1 MQISHTVKLEIERS
15 AEAVYDFVTAVETPT
30 KVFSGYGPIPA
41 VIETTVVGGGP
52 LLEGSICRTRNS
64 DGSMMNRTISVLERP
79 RRHQYV
85 VDGDGFRPLFRMM
98 VRRGHGTWLFE
109 PRGDASHL
117 LSTYS
122 FEPRRVFW
130 WIPVFFLIRIFFAP
144 AMARCIL
151 ATKRELERA
160 AAKISPRAS

>member
-98 VRRGHGTWLFE
+98 VRRG
-109 PRGDASHL
+109 PRYVAVR
-117 LSTYS
+117 TA
-122 FEPRRVFW
+122 RR
-130 WIPVFFLIRIFFAP
+130 RES
-144 AMARCIL
+144 L
-151 ATKRELERA
+151 ALNLQL
-160 AAKISPRAS
+160 RASPGFLVDSGVLPHPDFLRPRDGQMYPRDQTGVGAGGGEDLAEG